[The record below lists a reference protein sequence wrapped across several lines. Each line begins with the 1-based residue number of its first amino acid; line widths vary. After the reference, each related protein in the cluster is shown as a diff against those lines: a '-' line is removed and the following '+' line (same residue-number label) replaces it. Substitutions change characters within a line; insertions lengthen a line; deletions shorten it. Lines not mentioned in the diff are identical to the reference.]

1 MDQWNRKE
9 RAQKLAHTCMVN
21 WSSTKE
27 TRISNGEKIVSLAS
41 GVGKPE
47 LLHVNQWS

>member
-41 GVGKPE
+41 GVGKAGQT
-47 LLHVNQWS
+47 HVYQ